1 MKVLLAASLLILLS
15 GCVSLNSVSMTQVP
29 QQRQHEVFAS
39 ADHWSLLGIAFS
51 NDFADEA
58 VSQLQQQCQGGKL
71 EGVYTKYQNTL
82 YLLVVQRQVIVSGY
96 CNRS

>member
-1 MKVLLAASLLILLS
+1 MKVWITLCLLALLS

-29 QQRQHEVFAS
+29 AQRSNQVTTS

-51 NDFADEA
+51 NDFVDEA
-58 VSQLQQQCQGGKL
+58 MTGLQQQCQGGKL

-82 YLLVVQRQVIVSGY
+82 YLLILQREVIVSGY